1 MHMSIACGSVQV
13 NCPVCEHTYGTGRPF
28 RENTFFPQR
37 EQFLAATADKLLNF
51 TPIPLPHTHALHN
64 SEGRNFSPADPAPS
78 SESRRSQSTAS
89 VRDIDGSMEIMRTPS
104 PSEVCG
110 DEPGHSSAE
119 EDSTAHAETH
129 NGSRTVVSIDLR
141 QARQPAAPTSASD
154 STLISTLISS
164 QRPKGEPLS
173 YVDARQVALQRVA
186 AYSQVSP
193 RRCSGAPAHTDR
205 HRLASCDKPS
215 TDRCDEAAA
224 APACPARCL

>member
-64 SEGRNFSPADPAPS
+64 SGGRNFSPADPAPS
-78 SESRRSQSTAS
+78 SESRRSTAS

-119 EDSTAHAETH
+119 AGVGVDSCAKH
-129 NGSRTVVSIDLR
+129 L
-141 QARQPAAPTSASD
+141 SA
-154 STLISTLISS
+154 LH
-164 QRPKGEPLS
+164 P
-173 YVDARQVALQRVA
+173 RVA
-186 AYSQVSP
+186 GPTTCVFVCVCVCLTS
-193 RRCSGAPAHTDR
+193 RR
-205 HRLASCDKPS
+205 
-215 TDRCDEAAA
+215 
-224 APACPARCL
+224 